1 MKFHDLFPDSIGLV
15 PVYFFLRKNMPGNK
29 IDLFGIAVV
38 MVYCDSICIFI
49 DYSLY

>member
-1 MKFHDLFPDSIGLV
+1 
-15 PVYFFLRKNMPGNK
+15 MPGNK
-29 IDLFGIAVV
+29 IDLFGMAVV